1 MKRFK
6 NWLFTTMVLWVM
18 AMGAQAQCTMEN
30 TAFKSGEYLSYN
42 LYFNWKFVWVKVGSA
57 ALSTVSAN
65 YKGQS
70 AYKCSLQTKGNGKLD
85 KFFVMRDTLLSYISQ
100 QMVPLY
106 FRKGATEGK
115 HYTLDEV
122 LYDYKGGKCNLRMYR
137 KKDNG
142 QGKWTSDSR
151 SECIVDM
158 LNLFIKARSYD
169 NSGWKPGW
177 KQNVQVA
184 DGDGINPGYL
194 EYKGKETI
202 KGDNDVKYRCLKL
215 SYYEYKKSKKKYK
228 ELAVFYVTDD
238 ANHIP
243 VRIDF
248 NLNFGSAKAYVT
260 GMRGTRSPVT
270 AKAN

>member
-1 MKRFK
+1 M
-6 NWLFTTMVLWVM
+6 
-18 AMGAQAQCTMEN
+18 
-30 TAFKSGEYLSYN
+30 
-42 LYFNWKFVWVKVGSA
+42 
-57 ALSTVSAN
+57 
-65 YKGQS
+65 
-70 AYKCSLQTKGNGKLD
+70 
-85 KFFVMRDTLLSYISQ
+85 
-100 QMVPLY
+100 
-106 FRKGATEGK
+106 
-115 HYTLDEV
+115 
-122 LYDYKGGKCNLRMYR
+122 
-137 KKDNG
+137 
-142 QGKWTSDSR
+142 
-151 SECIVDM
+151 
-158 LNLFIKARSYD
+158 
-169 NSGWKPGW
+169 
-177 KQNVQVA
+177 QVA